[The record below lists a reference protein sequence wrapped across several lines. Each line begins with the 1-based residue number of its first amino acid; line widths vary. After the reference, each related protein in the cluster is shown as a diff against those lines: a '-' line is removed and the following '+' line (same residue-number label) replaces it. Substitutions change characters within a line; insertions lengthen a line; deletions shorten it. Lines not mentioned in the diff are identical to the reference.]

1 MVSISVLIPAHNC
14 KKIDAFVAEL
24 NRVLSN
30 AEVIVSEDK
39 NKRGKGWALRQ
50 AYKQATGDI
59 IAFIDGDGDI
69 PPRMLLRLLPFIPD
83 FDIVVGSKKMTNAP
97 LHRKII
103 THLSRIYIRIMFGV
117 QVESQTGIKIFR
129 REALEFWDIDGFAF
143 DIEILAKAQKK
154 GFNMIEVPIEVEI
167 KSNMTLGVVWKTL
180 MESLRIKYRL
190 LCHAGR

>member
-1 MVSISVLIPAHNC
+1 MISILVPASNC
-14 KKIDAFVAEL
+14 RKIDAFVAEIHRIL
-24 NRVLSN
+24 PK
-30 AEVIVSEDK
+30 AQIIVQED
-39 NKRGKGWALRQ
+39 NTKRGKGWALRK
-50 AYKQATGDI
+50 AFDVSSGEI
-59 IAFIDGDGDI
+59 VAFIDGDGDI
-69 PPRMLLRLLPFIPD
+69 PPRMLLRLLPFIED
-83 FDIVVGSKKMTNAP
+83 FDVVVGSKRMTGAP

-103 THLSRIYIRIMFGV
+103 THLSRIYIRIMFGL
-117 QVESQTGIKIFR
+117 QIETQTGIKIFR
-129 REALEFWDIDGFAF
+129 REALGLWDIDGFAC